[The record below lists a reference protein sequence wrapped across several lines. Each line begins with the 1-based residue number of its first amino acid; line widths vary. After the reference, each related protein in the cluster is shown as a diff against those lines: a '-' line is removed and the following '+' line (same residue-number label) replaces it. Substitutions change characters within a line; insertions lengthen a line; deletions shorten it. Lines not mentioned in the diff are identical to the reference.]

1 MVPHQKLCPDGVKQ
15 KIFVATPNQPSAN
28 FQPVSTLA
36 PSSSAKLRWK
46 YTADRADKWG
56 WIVDE
61 DFSSQKENPYEL
73 KALSAGTTLDEL
85 GFRLSFDLT
94 EGVNGAPPL
103 TTVMVEFMK
112 SYSPEWGSIMVWFND
127 SPSPSSGIP
136 GLEDSIK
143 LESRWEKQSSLS
155 RVVVIHAAV
164 AANDGN
170 ATKKPLS
177 PFADFTYY
185 LKRETEL
192 KTIHIEPFYSEIQH
206 AKRFK
211 FKLSGLRAC

>member
-1 MVPHQKLCPDGVKQ
+1 MDEDLTNGSGKQ
-15 KIFVATPNQPSAN
+15 NPNLYELQQSSA
-28 FQPVSTLA
+28 
-36 PSSSAKLRWK
+36 SAKL
-46 YTADRADKWG
+46 D
-56 WIVDE
+56 
-61 DFSSQKENPYEL
+61 Q
-73 KALSAGTTLDEL
+73 L

-103 TTVMVEFMK
+103 TTVTVEFMK

-127 SPSPSSGIP
+127 SPSPSSGKP

-143 LESRWEKQSSLS
+143 LESRWEKHASLS

-192 KTIHIEPFYSEIQH
+192 KTIHIEPFYPEIQH

>member
-1 MVPHQKLCPDGVKQ
+1 MDEDLTNGSGKN
-15 KIFVATPNQPSAN
+15 PNLYELQQSSA
-28 FQPVSTLA
+28 
-36 PSSSAKLRWK
+36 SAKL
-46 YTADRADKWG
+46 D
-56 WIVDE
+56 
-61 DFSSQKENPYEL
+61 Q
-73 KALSAGTTLDEL
+73 L

-103 TTVMVEFMK
+103 TTVTVEFMK

-192 KTIHIEPFYSEIQH
+192 RTIHIEPFYSEIQH

>member
-1 MVPHQKLCPDGVKQ
+1 MDEDLTNGSGKN
-15 KIFVATPNQPSAN
+15 PNLYELQQSSA
-28 FQPVSTLA
+28 
-36 PSSSAKLRWK
+36 SAKL
-46 YTADRADKWG
+46 D
-56 WIVDE
+56 
-61 DFSSQKENPYEL
+61 Q
-73 KALSAGTTLDEL
+73 L

-103 TTVMVEFMK
+103 TTVTVEFMK

-127 SPSPSSGIP
+127 SPSGKSKLYGLGGKP
-136 GLEDSIK
+136 GLEDSIT

-192 KTIHIEPFYSEIQH
+192 KTIHIEPFYREIQQT
-206 AKRFK
+206 KRFK
-211 FKLSGLRAC
+211 FKLSGIRAC